1 MHSTNRSRAAIY
13 FSPIWNGPAPSFQH
27 RAAAVFPCGKGG
39 EKCSFPHRKSAGGVQ
54 MMCRCAAMA
63 GDRRFRM
70 PAALLWAFSAEK
82 LFFSLGQ
89 RNACGRSAVP
99 FSREGHGR
107 QAAGAAP
114 AFDGSGGAAG
124 SRTLSVTFGD
134 SSPEG
139 GAYLPQTVKCLKAPP
154 SGELTATNGSRL
166 RGLGRFRL
174 RQRLPPRGSWQNR

>member
-1 MHSTNRSRAAIY
+1 MHSTNRSQTAIY
-13 FSPIWNGPAPSFQH
+13 FSPIWNGWPPSFQH

-39 EKCSFPHRKSAGGVQ
+39 EKCSFPHWKSAGGVQ
-54 MMCRCAAMA
+54 MICRCAAMA

-114 AFDGSGGAAG
+114 AFDGSGGTAQAVTERVGCKNKPSRADKVPERAYKTIFYALAAAHTRG
-124 SRTLSVTFGD
+124 MQRRRGQLT
-134 SSPEG
+134 SSKWR
-139 GAYLPQTVKCLKAPP
+139 Y
-154 SGELTATNGSRL
+154 TAA
-166 RGLGRFRL
+166 
-174 RQRLPPRGSWQNR
+174 

>member
-1 MHSTNRSRAAIY
+1 
-13 FSPIWNGPAPSFQH
+13 
-27 RAAAVFPCGKGG
+27 
-39 EKCSFPHRKSAGGVQ
+39 

-114 AFDGSGGAAG
+114 ASYESGGAAEKF
-124 SRTLSVTFGD
+124 SRRTEGVRPIKNAGQSLQDCPALLYSLHHIVEYQLCDLEIEDQAAGVHDGGD
-134 SSPEG
+134 EG
-139 GAYLPQTVKCLKAPP
+139 GSHDGRICTQLLCSQRQH
-154 SGELTATNGSRL
+154 TAHQL
-166 RGLGRFRL
+166 C
-174 RQRLPPRGSWQNR
+174 QNDAEE

>member
-1 MHSTNRSRAAIY
+1 
-13 FSPIWNGPAPSFQH
+13 
-27 RAAAVFPCGKGG
+27 
-39 EKCSFPHRKSAGGVQ
+39 

-70 PAALLWAFSAEK
+70 PAALLWASSAEK

-114 AFDGSGGAAG
+114 AFDGSGGTAG

-134 SSPEG
+134 SSPVG
-139 GAYLPQTVKCLKAPP
+139 GAVCDHREQTERVGRKNKPSRADKVPERAYKTIFYALAAAHTRVCSGAGVNSRPLSGDTPQRRSCH
-154 SGELTATNGSRL
+154 S
-166 RGLGRFRL
+166 
-174 RQRLPPRGSWQNR
+174 

>member
-1 MHSTNRSRAAIY
+1 
-13 FSPIWNGPAPSFQH
+13 
-27 RAAAVFPCGKGG
+27 
-39 EKCSFPHRKSAGGVQ
+39 

-114 AFDGSGGAAG
+114 AFDGSGGTAG

-139 GAYLPQTVKCLKAPP
+139 
-154 SGELTATNGSRL
+154 ELSATNGSRL
-166 RGLGRFRL
+166 RGLDAKISPLGQTKCL
-174 RQRLPPRGSWQNR
+174 RGLIKPYFTP